1 MVCLAVAEAGAA
13 PGGDE
18 GAVANINDKWSDCSL
33 CEAVLTDIA
42 HSLPA
47 DYTISQL
54 QATLDYL
61 CTKLGQYSSDCDKAV
76 IILSPIVYDAITGIV
91 PANTTCENIYLCP
104 GNATSELRHTPT
116 NNVTCF
122 ICDHLLETTAGILAH
137 TNITWEEARQ
147 VMYDACALLGP
158 EKQPSC
164 DSYVNVDG
172 YYVYGALS
180 GGIPPGVICE
190 MISWCP
196 PRVDNI
202 GLLKNLLLAV
212 APASMPSD

>member
-1 MVCLAVAEAGAA
+1 MISKTEANR
-13 PGGDE
+13 DE
-18 GAVANINDKWSDCSL
+18 NPDSSKNWSDCSL
-33 CEAVLTDIA
+33 CEAVLNDIA

-54 QATLDYL
+54 QATLDFV

-104 GNATSELRHTPT
+104 SNSTVIRHTPT
-116 NNVTCF
+116 NNLTCF
-122 ICDHLLETTAGILAH
+122 VCEHLLETTADVLSH
-137 TNITWEEARQ
+137 TNITWEEGRQ

-158 EKQPSC
+158 EKQPAC

-172 YYVYGALS
+172 YYVYGALT
-180 GGIPPGVICE
+180 GGIPPEVICE
-190 MISWCP
+190 MVSWCP
-196 PRVDNI
+196 PKLDKIAFLEMLLEAVRNHRVEY
-202 GLLKNLLLAV
+202 
-212 APASMPSD
+212 